1 MEVGWGM
8 GFLIVD
14 TSTGV
19 VIIRAFENEMQIKNI
34 NFKCE
39 SILQCE

>member
-1 MEVGWGM
+1 MEVCWGM

-19 VIIRAFENEMQIKNI
+19 ATIRGSKNEMQIKNI